1 MAESRARWRF
11 TAGDFFSS
19 HRLER
24 QPLDKENEG
33 TAADEKKIGGE
44 RKQRLG
50 YFFSFFVST
59 QVYV

>member
-11 TAGDFFSS
+11 TAGDLFS

-33 TAADEKKIGGE
+33 TRADEKKSEETENSG
-44 RKQRLG
+44 
-50 YFFSFFVST
+50 
-59 QVYV
+59 